1 MSKRWKSVTDRLALH
16 KVTTDLQFVKQTKTR
31 PEHVK
36 HNKMKSNKMNGA
48 CTVIINLSS
57 FSSYKLLLLFSHYV
71 QQFCDRIDCSP
82 PGSSV
87 HGILQ
92 ARILEGLPFPPP
104 GDLLNPGIEPSSP
117 ALQEDSSPLSHQG
130 SRHINYKQVY
140 LFSTTLSHNS
150 FDPLSSDIFSTVL
163 NRTKK
168 ILIKQ

>member
-1 MSKRWKSVTDRLALH
+1 MSKCWKSVTDRLALH

-36 HNKMKSNKMNGA
+36 HNKMKSNKMKGA

-104 GDLLNPGIEPSSP
+104 GHLPDPGIKLRSP
-117 ALQEDSSPLSHQG
+117 ALQADSLPSQPPGKPL
-130 SRHINYKQVY
+130 
-140 LFSTTLSHNS
+140 
-150 FDPLSSDIFSTVL
+150 
-163 NRTKK
+163 
-168 ILIKQ
+168 

>member
-36 HNKMKSNKMNGA
+36 HNKMKSNKMKGA

-117 ALQEDSSPLSHQG
+117 ALQADSLPLSHNNKTQG
-130 SRHINYKQVY
+130 PSKQ
-140 LFSTTLSHNS
+140 FAERSCPSPGT
-150 FDPLSSDIFSTVL
+150 F
-163 NRTKK
+163 
-168 ILIKQ
+168 

>member
-36 HNKMKSNKMNGA
+36 HNKMKSNKMKGA

-87 HGILQ
+87 HGIFQ
-92 ARILEGLPFPPP
+92 VRILEWVAIPFSRGSFQPKDQTEVSCIAGRFLPSEPP
-104 GDLLNPGIEPSSP
+104 GKPRYNTQI
-117 ALQEDSSPLSHQG
+117 
-130 SRHINYKQVY
+130 
-140 LFSTTLSHNS
+140 
-150 FDPLSSDIFSTVL
+150 
-163 NRTKK
+163 
-168 ILIKQ
+168 